1 MFLVLSGPSLSLS
14 RLEDPIRERV
24 VGIRMWSRTPRQQR
38 GKDRSAVGS
47 AKDSSRSGSGSRPT
61 SRMAVDVEHSQRDSA
76 TDSPEVSALSEKK
89 GIPRKCT
96 QRKKKKQLSGAYPG
110 SKENPVSGPEPVLTM
125 PSVQEKPKTASV

>member
-1 MFLVLSGPSLSLS
+1 MLLVLSGPSLSLS

-24 VGIRMWSRTPRQQR
+24 VGIRMWSRTLRQQR
-38 GKDRSAVGS
+38 EKDRSAVGS

-76 TDSPEVSALSEKK
+76 TDSPGVSALSEKK

-96 QRKKKKQLSGAYPG
+96 QRKKKQLSGAYPG